1 MDIHL
6 SIRKEATVSDPC
18 TTYQGAYDQSHDYA
32 RVVGE
37 STTFHAVFGV
47 SHGVNSAG
55 FLAPIPRAVTPG
67 SSTDGPP

>member
-1 MDIHL
+1 M
-6 SIRKEATVSDPC
+6 SDPC
-18 TTYQGAYDQSHDYA
+18 TTYQGVYGQSHDNA
-32 RVVGE
+32 GVVGE

-55 FLAPIPRAVTPG
+55 FLAPIQRAVTPG